1 MRKLKKIKKPI
12 EKKIKKKKLCPC
24 TKEFYTSM
32 SPEEKKAY
40 FDKRLENR
48 EKNGFKSNSGGL
60 KKFYASMSPAK
71 KKKFFDKIIEK
82 KGKNGAKSSSE
93 GLKKFYASMSPEV
106 RKEFVDKKGKA
117 STKTKK
123 ERGYKTD
130 PKGLLKFFADMTPAQ
145 EKKFYAKRGKTLKKT
160 NAKRSSES
168 KKAQTTNARKVKAEI
183 FATPE
188 GKARLS
194 AIFTKN
200 LTHNSIVIR
209 DLPRINDYAGNVTF
223 SEYESL

>member
-1 MRKLKKIKKPI
+1 MRKLKKIIKV
-12 EKKIKKKKLCPC
+12 KKIKKKKLGPFS
-24 TKEFYTSM
+24 KEFYTSM

-60 KKFYASMSPAK
+60 KKFYASMTPAK

-93 GLKKFYASMSPEV
+93 GLKKFYASMSPEE
-106 RKEFVDKKGKA
+106 REEYYDKRGKA
-117 STKTKK
+117 NTKTKK
-123 ERGYKTD
+123 ERGYKAD

-145 EKKFYAKRGKTLKKT
+145 EKKFYAKRAKTLKKT

-168 KKAQTTNARKVKAEI
+168 KKAQTANAIKVKAEI
-183 FATPE
+183 LATPE
-188 GKARLS
+188 GRARLS
-194 AIFTKN
+194 AASTKN
-200 LTHNSIVIR
+200 ILKNKKTTVIR